1 MKLIQYI
8 VIALLCSSITIKA
21 QNKKAENTLLWE
33 ISGKDLQKPSYLF
46 GTYHYVGKNF
56 IDTMNVLNAKL
67 NQADVIVGELIMDNT
82 LTNRLVPSM
91 IMLDTSLDKLLTPNE
106 YRYVDEYLKK
116 NSGEELKSYN
126 IMKPA
131 TVTMAILKF
140 TAPKSTITAI
150 NPAIDQYLQDFGK
163 TNDKTVIG
171 LETVEEQG
179 FILFGNSLTRQKE
192 ILLKSIRD
200 EKRNRK
206 EGQKIY
212 NEYITQNLT
221 ELEKTLLNLEDFT
234 PEEFDL
240 LFKNRN
246 EKWLTQLPALMQ
258 NKSLFIAVGAGHLVG
273 ENGLIKGLRNLG
285 YQVNPVA
292 TN

>member
-1 MKLIQYI
+1 MKLIQYV

-56 IDTMNVLNAKL
+56 IDTMKVLNAKL

-163 TNDKTVIG
+163 TNAKTVIG

-212 NEYITQNLT
+212 NEYITQNLA

>member
-240 LFKNRN
+240 LFKI
-246 EKWLTQLPALMQ
+246 EMK
-258 NKSLFIAVGAGHLVG
+258 
-273 ENGLIKGLRNLG
+273 NG
-285 YQVNPVA
+285 
-292 TN
+292 